1 MSSTSTH
8 QSNQQCECKECRV
21 EDILSYPK
29 YFSLPFCID
38 AQMNH
43 CFHCLMETILYKNF
57 KKKFFLYYIA
67 VTKKNKNDLGL
78 KMKLNVKMSVDMLLN
93 THKKRTPT
101 FNCFLGIWQPN
112 KTLVM

>member
-43 CFHCLMETILYKNF
+43 CFHCLMETILYK
-57 KKKFFLYYIA
+57 KKNIFILYSCYQ
-67 VTKKNKNDLGL
+67 KNKNDLGL
-78 KMKLNVKMSVDMLLN
+78 KMK
-93 THKKRTPT
+93 
-101 FNCFLGIWQPN
+101 
-112 KTLVM
+112 